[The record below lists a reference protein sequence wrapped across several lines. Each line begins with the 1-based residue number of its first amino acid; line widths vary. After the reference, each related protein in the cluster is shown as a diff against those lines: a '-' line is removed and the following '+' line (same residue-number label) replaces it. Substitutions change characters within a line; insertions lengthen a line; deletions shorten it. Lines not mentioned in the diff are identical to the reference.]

1 MYWTLYVGGGKL
13 RCPFC
18 GNAETKVLE
27 SRQVEEGTAIRRRRE
42 CESCLRRFTT
52 YEKHED
58 TPLMVVKKDGRR
70 EEFSRIKIK
79 AGIQR
84 ACEKRPISI
93 EVIDEIIYEIEKK
106 LRNQYDREVPS
117 RAIGEVVMSVLAN
130 LDEVAYIRFA
140 SVYGEFEDV
149 QRFIQELHKLVER
162 KGEIKK

>member
-1 MYWTLYVGGGKL
+1 M

-18 GNAETKVLE
+18 GNIETKVLE

-42 CESCLRRFTT
+42 CDSCSRRFTT

-58 TPLMVVKKDGRR
+58 TPLLVVKKDGRR
-70 EEFSRIKIK
+70 EEFSRVKLK

-93 EVIDEIIYEIEKK
+93 EEIDEIIYEIEKT
-106 LRNQYDREVPS
+106 LRNKYDREVPS
-117 RAIGEVVMSVLAN
+117 KSIGEVVMNVLAN

-140 SVYGEFEDV
+140 SVYGEFENI
-149 QRFIQELHKLVER
+149 QRFIQELHELV
-162 KGEIKK
+162 KKKKDFRD